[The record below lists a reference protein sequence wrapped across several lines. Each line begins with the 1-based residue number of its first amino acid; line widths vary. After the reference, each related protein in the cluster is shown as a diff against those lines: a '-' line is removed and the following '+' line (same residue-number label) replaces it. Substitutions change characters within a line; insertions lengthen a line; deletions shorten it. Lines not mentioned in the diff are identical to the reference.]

1 MNEEDVIRNK
11 VGSIRHVKSEE
22 NLGKLRVE
30 IVDDRFLLSS
40 FRYIIN
46 LSICR

>member
-22 NLGKLRVE
+22 NLGKLRKE
-30 IVDDRFLLSS
+30 LDEMGIADKKGPQL
-40 FRYIIN
+40 
-46 LSICR
+46 